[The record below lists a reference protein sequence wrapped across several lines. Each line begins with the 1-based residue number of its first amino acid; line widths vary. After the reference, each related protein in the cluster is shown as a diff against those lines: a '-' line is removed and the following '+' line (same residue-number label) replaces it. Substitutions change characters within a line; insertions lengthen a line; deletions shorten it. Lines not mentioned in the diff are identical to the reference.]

1 MYKKNDI
8 INFDKVKRIY
18 SMDDKYDYNERCF
31 LTDLF
36 EYNIP
41 EYVHIINIQFN
52 ENIMNDVMLQR
63 NISN

>member
-41 EYVHIINIQFN
+41 EYVHIINI
-52 ENIMNDVMLQR
+52 
-63 NISN
+63 